1 MVKIFPKLAPEN
13 TTCLPSIGIFS
24 FNETLTIY
32 SKAFETCIIQGGA
45 LAHILSETRTNSL
58 SKLFFQHKNLTNQQ
72 MVYVGLNE
80 TNEKNVFMTSS
91 NEPIDCFRY
100 RAWAPGQPK

>member
-1 MVKIFPKLAPEN
+1 
-13 TTCLPSIGIFS
+13 
-24 FNETLTIY
+24 
-32 SKAFETCIIQGGA
+32 
-45 LAHILSETRTNSL
+45 
-58 SKLFFQHKNLTNQQ
+58 

-80 TNEKNVFMTSS
+80 TNEKNVFITSS